1 MQALDK
7 IVLVSLT
14 LFSELLSAIETL
26 NTPNASSKFKSC
38 IEKVIIKHSQILT
51 GFDFKWLGLNAFTI
65 LDNLSKIEEG
75 LRREKCI
82 IALFD
87 LLQTAFFC
95 GEKIGVGFEYLDK
108 SALIYNVNHPLF
120 EQYELAKGTIHEKLV
135 WFKKERTKREENKK
149 RIKISL
155 RCGNRLEST
164 KIPEQILNG
173 VIEPKK
179 TALKKLSISSVRSV
193 LEKPIG
199 ADYLPKEVSGA
210 KRVVIIVD
218 CNFHSLTS
226 DILKLILSEFK
237 KVRVPKIELIL
248 ACGLNGQSS
257 SQVMKMLDSKILD
270 QYNISFHDALDEDSL
285 TEIGR
290 TLSGANLK
298 INTKVAEAD
307 YRIAIGSIHPHP
319 YSGFTGGYQ
328 TILPGVA
335 GAEAIV
341 CNQVRGILLG
351 SRIGSTTDNPVF
363 RDMQSVASLCR
374 IDFLLNSVINNKGE
388 MVDFVAGNPESVHAK
403 GIETS
408 RKLFTTEVDER
419 AEVVIVAP
427 GKPYDQDLY
436 TSLQSLGTTK
446 QLLKPNG
453 LTVLTADLGHE
464 DLTKLKKVMTVKYDE
479 FMDMIHKDPKTL
491 LIRNIMEVEGRNLI
505 LVSGRPLK
513 DLGRLPIINVG
524 NLGEAI
530 DQVMRITK
538 PSSILVV
545 REAWNV
551 IPEFKNGEH
560 PFSIDF

>member
-1 MQALDK
+1 MDR
-7 IVLVSLT
+7 IVIVSVM
-14 LFSELLSAIETL
+14 LFSELLSAIETVDI
-26 NTPNASSKFKSC
+26 TNASSKFKSF
-38 IEKVIIKHSQILT
+38 IEKIVIKHPQVLT

-65 LDNLSKIEEG
+65 LDNISRIEAG

-82 IALFD
+82 MAFFD
-87 LLQTAFFC
+87 LLQSAFTC
-95 GEKIGVGFEYLDK
+95 GEKLGVGFEYLDK
-108 SALIYNVNHPLF
+108 SALIYNANHPLF
-120 EQYELAKGTIHEKLV
+120 EQYELAKGAIHEKLV
-135 WFKKERTKREENKK
+135 WFKREKTKRDGNKK

-164 KIPEQILNG
+164 KIPERILNG
-173 VIEPKK
+173 MVEPKK
-179 TALKKLSISSVRSV
+179 TNLKNLSISSVRSV

-199 ADYLPKEVSGA
+199 TDSLLKEVSGA
-210 KRVVIIVD
+210 KRVAIIVD
-218 CNFHSLTS
+218 CNFHYLTS
-226 DILKLILSEFK
+226 ELLKLILSEFK
-237 KVRVPKIELIL
+237 KLRVPKIELIL

-257 SQVMKMLDSKILD
+257 SKIMKMLDSNILD
-270 QYNISFHDALDEDSL
+270 QYIIAAHDALDEDSL
-285 TEIGR
+285 TEVGR

-298 INTKVAEAD
+298 INTKVVEAD

-341 CNQVRGILLG
+341 CNQVRGTLLG
-351 SRIGSTTDNPVF
+351 SRIGFTADNPVF
-363 RDMQSVASLCR
+363 GDIQSVASLCR
-374 IDFLLNSVINNKGE
+374 IDFLLNSVIDNRGE
-388 MVDFVAGNPESVHAK
+388 MVDFVAGDPERAYAK
-403 GIETS
+403 GVETS

-419 AEVVIVAP
+419 AEVVIIGP

-446 QLLKPNG
+446 NLLKPNG
-453 LTVLTADLGHE
+453 LTVLVADLDHE
-464 DLTKLKKVMTVKYDE
+464 DLSKLKKVMAVEYDE
-479 FMDMIHKDPKTL
+479 FMGMVHKDPKAL

-505 LVSGRPLK
+505 LVSGSSLK
-513 DLGRLPIINVG
+513 DVGRLPIINVN

-530 DQVMRITK
+530 DQVMRIAN
-538 PSSILVV
+538 PSSLLVV
-545 REAWNV
+545 REAWKV

>member
-1 MQALDK
+1 MQVLDR
-7 IVLVSLT
+7 IVLVSVML
-14 LFSELLSAIETL
+14 LSELLSALETVDI
-26 NTPNASSKFKSC
+26 PNAGSKFKSF
-38 IEKVIIKHSQILT
+38 IEKVIIKHPQVLT
-51 GFDFKWLGLNAFTI
+51 GFDFKWLELNAFTI
-65 LDNLSKIEEG
+65 LDNLSKMEEG

-82 IALFD
+82 MALFD
-87 LLQTAFFC
+87 LFQSAFTC
-95 GEKIGVGFEYLDK
+95 GEKLGVGFEYLDK
-108 SALIYNVNHPLF
+108 SALIYNANHPLF
-120 EQYELAKGTIHEKLV
+120 EQYELAKGAIHEKLV
-135 WFKKERTKREENKK
+135 WFKKEKIRREENKK

-173 VIEPKK
+173 MVEPKK
-179 TALKKLSISSVRSV
+179 TNLKNLSVSSLRSV
-193 LEKPIG
+193 LNKPIG
-199 ADYLPKEVSGA
+199 TDSLPKEVSGA
-210 KRVVIIVD
+210 KRVAIIVD
-218 CNFHSLTS
+218 CNFHSFTGEL
-226 DILKLILSEFK
+226 LKLILSELK
-237 KVRVPKIELIL
+237 KVRVPKIELVL
-248 ACGLNGQSS
+248 ACGLNGKSS
-257 SQVMKMLDSKILD
+257 SKIVKMLDSNILD
-270 QYNISFHDALDEDSL
+270 QYSIGFHDALDEDGL
-285 TEIGR
+285 TEVGR

-298 INTKVAEAD
+298 INTKVVEAD

-374 IDFLLNSVINNKGE
+374 IDFLLNSVISNKGE
-388 MVDFVAGNPESVHAK
+388 MVGFVAGDPENAYFK
-403 GIETS
+403 GVEMS
-408 RKLFTTEVDER
+408 RKLFTAEVDER
-419 AEVVIVAP
+419 AEVVIVTP

-436 TSLQSLGTTK
+436 ASLQSLGTTK
-446 QLLKPNG
+446 HLLKPNG
-453 LTVLTADLGHE
+453 LTVLIADFGDE
-464 DLTKLKKVMTVKYDE
+464 DLTKIKKVISLKYDE
-479 FMDMIHKDPKTL
+479 LIDMVHKDPKAL

-513 DLGRLPIINVG
+513 ELGRLPIINVDS
-524 NLGEAI
+524 LGKAV
-530 DQVMRITK
+530 DQTMRIAN

-551 IPEFKNGEH
+551 IPEFRSGEH